1 VGRALTSQI
10 WQLLESE
17 LSLLANLM
25 GDGEDTWRDLYKSWL
40 DLKTKVLWLAALTA
54 EESWRQNLQAAAES
68 IEDLMG
74 SQDGQSADIKTKL
87 NAMAAIIQD
96 RFEPLSEQL
105 KKDYAGL
112 KPLVNALD
120 AH

>member
-1 VGRALTSQI
+1 
-10 WQLLESE
+10 
-17 LSLLANLM
+17 
-25 GDGEDTWRDLYKSWL
+25 
-40 DLKTKVLWLAALTA
+40 
-54 EESWRQNLQAAAES
+54 
-68 IEDLMG
+68 
-74 SQDGQSADIKTKL
+74 
-87 NAMAAIIQD
+87 MAAIIQD